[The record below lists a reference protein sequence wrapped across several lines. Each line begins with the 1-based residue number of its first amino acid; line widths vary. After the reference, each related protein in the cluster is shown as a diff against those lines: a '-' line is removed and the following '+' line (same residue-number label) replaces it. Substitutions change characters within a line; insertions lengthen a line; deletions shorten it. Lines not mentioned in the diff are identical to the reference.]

1 MMERRANL
9 RQQLRT
15 ALESRQEIVFA
26 YLHGSFV
33 DEALPYHDVDVA
45 VYLDPAWAS
54 GRDLFEY
61 EMTLSADL
69 TLALHTPVDLHTL
82 NTAPL
87 GFQHSVL
94 HRGEV
99 FLDRDD
105 ECLTNL
111 VEQVGLAYMEYSY
124 YIREYLREVTS

>member
-1 MMERRANL
+1 VIERRADL
-9 RQQLRT
+9 RQRLQA
-15 ALESRQEIVFA
+15 ALEPHQEIAFA

-33 DEALPYHDVDVA
+33 DEALPYYDVDVA
-45 VYLDPAWAS
+45 VYLDPVWAS

-61 EMTLSADL
+61 EMALSVDL
-69 TLALHTPVDLHTL
+69 TLALHVPADVHVL
-82 NTAPL
+82 NEAPL

-99 FLDRDD
+99 LFGRDD

-111 VEQVGLAYMEYSY
+111 IERVGLAYMEFSY
-124 YIREYLREVTS
+124 YVQEYLREVTS